1 MLAAVVKG
9 LSGCTLCHWAHRK
22 QTVELIFFSID
33 MYSICLHT
41 SDIYYTVDFDFNLGP
56 TCDLNTINIMHS
68 QWYPCG
74 FIMRITLRNNNN
86 LVLFQICLH
95 YYCTELWH
103 GNCRK
108 SDRSQLA
115 DINKLTFSV
124 WIGFPVYLADFD
136 CGLITVWTRPPSD
149 VASMIDT
156 SLFRFTHIYS
166 ILRDKSEWKTV
177 EPWHL

>member
-9 LSGCTLCHWAHRK
+9 LWGCTLCHWARRK
-22 QTVELIFFSID
+22 QNVELVFFSID

-41 SDIYYTVDFDFNLGP
+41 SDIYYTVDFDLNLGP
-56 TCDLNTINIMHS
+56 TCDLNTINIRHS

-74 FIMRITLRNNNN
+74 FIMRITLRNNN

-115 DINKLTFSV
+115 DINKLTFSSRGWFVFLKCDQAV
-124 WIGFPVYLADFD
+124 WIGFPVYLAEFD

-149 VASMIDT
+149 ASI
-156 SLFRFTHIYS
+156 IN
-166 ILRDKSEWKTV
+166 E
-177 EPWHL
+177 